1 MSFQHTLYR
10 QIIVNLKVIGSI
22 HQNNRICCSGN
33 NLSLRIEYD
42 GYLQSIRRFCTG
54 ESRQT
59 AIQSIRDV
67 ISVTIGH
74 SKAMTGDQ
82 ELIAQKKK
90 DNDDINSYEK
100 ERYNT
105 YTGNLKSILEKLGT
119 ALPGI
124 HHLKTSTYKDDINVV
139 SELDVII
146 EEIKDY
152 MRVLETHITK
162 YSVIILE

>member
-1 MSFQHTLYR
+1 M
-10 QIIVNLKVIGSI
+10 VIGSI
-22 HQNNRICCSGN
+22 HQNKRICCSGN
-33 NLSLRIEYD
+33 NLSLRIEAD
-42 GYLQSIRRFCTG
+42 GYLQSFRRFCTG

-67 ISVTIGH
+67 VSIAIGH
-74 SKAMTGDQ
+74 SKSMTSDQ

-90 DNDDINSYEK
+90 DDDDINSYEK

-105 YTGNLKSILEKLGT
+105 YTGNLNSIREKLGM

-146 EEIKDY
+146 EEIKNY
-152 MRVLETHITK
+152 ISVLETHITK
-162 YSVIILE
+162 YSAIILD